1 MALLSFSP
9 SFLGVSNIASEKN
22 PRSYIEKKAFMIYQG
37 VNISMIPLEDP
48 KLAEEAFKK
57 DFERVI
63 TKGERVVKVCT
74 NPKCFEDVCKGECQE
89 DSPLAEFDTNM
100 HF

>member
-1 MALLSFSP
+1 
-9 SFLGVSNIASEKN
+9 
-22 PRSYIEKKAFMIYQG
+22 MIYQG

-74 NPKCFEDVCKGECQE
+74 NPKCFEDVCKGECE
-89 DSPLAEFDTNM
+89 EPPESPLKDYDTNM